1 MAWTSAAPT
10 CAEWVRPNRMP
21 MLTPIKAAEIIP
33 VLTAWSRCCVFRRC
47 VSILFGFNSAISDLF
62 LIIAP
67 VIIAVDSK
75 RHDVGSEPMGW
86 VMKQRRLFEAK

>member
-33 VLTAWSRCCVFRRC
+33 VLTAWSRRC

-75 RHDVGSEPMGW
+75 RHDAGSEPTGW
-86 VMKQRRLFEAK
+86 VMKPRRLFEAK